1 VASQFKKHYTRD
13 EARALLPQ
21 VRQWLERL
29 NDLRT
34 ELQEQDERITALMTP
49 GVDLGGSLVN
59 RWVRTLAEI
68 KEILFEFYQRAIQVK
83 DLDRGLI
90 DFPAYIGEREVFLC
104 WEMGE
109 QDIEFWHDLDSGY
122 AGREHL

>member
-1 VASQFKKHYTRD
+1 MASQFKKHYTRD

-49 GVDLGGSLVN
+49 GLDLGGPLVN
-59 RWVRTLAEI
+59 RWVKTLAEI